1 MKEKSTDDLGQ
12 ELMSQPNLDQYITE
26 NETYFADVDISAFLT
41 SLYEICGLSKAE
53 LARRAEMSEVYLHQ
67 VFSGRRRPSRDR
79 LLCLCVSMEVS
90 LEDTQRLLRQVGYAP
105 IYLKLKRDAIIGHG
119 ILHHTPLTE
128 INDKLFSENERTL
141 F

>member
-1 MKEKSTDDLGQ
+1 MKEKSTGDLSQ
-12 ELMSQPNLDQYITE
+12 ELMNQPNLDQYITE
-26 NETYFADVDISAFLT
+26 NQAYFADVDVSAFLT
-41 SLYEICGLSKAE
+41 NLYEKCGLSKAE
-53 LARRAEMSEVYLHQ
+53 LARRAVMSEVYLHQ

-90 LEDTQRLLRQVGYAP
+90 LEDTQRLLKQVGYAP

-119 ILHHTPLTE
+119 ILHRTPLTE
-128 INDKLFSENERTL
+128 VNDKLFSENEKTL

>member
-1 MKEKSTDDLGQ
+1 MKEKSTDDLSQ

-26 NETYFADVDISAFLT
+26 NETYFADVDISTFLT
-41 SLYEICGLSKAE
+41 KLYEKCGLSKAE

-90 LEDTQRLLRQVGYAP
+90 LEDTQRLLKQVGYAP

-119 ILHHTPLTE
+119 ILHRTPLTE
-128 INDKLFSENERTL
+128 VNDKLFSENEKTL